1 MIFLS
6 VVRNSGGGCDG
17 NRRTGLLISQLQA
30 VERRVTPVLAQKLV
44 VTSRFRHGP
53 VLDDEDA
60 MGVDHGVQAVRN
72 LDRRSPAA
80 KTLDRAL
87 HLPLGLGI
95 ERGGG
100 LVEQDDLS
108 VFE

>member
-6 VVRNSGGGCDG
+6 VVQNSGGGCDG
-17 NRRTGLLISQLQA
+17 NRRAGLLIPQLQA
-30 VERRVTPVLAQKLV
+30 VEGRVTSVLAQKLV
-44 VTSRFRHGP
+44 MTPRFRHGS

-60 MGVDHGVQAVRN
+60 MSVDHGVQAVRN
-72 LDRRSPAA
+72 HDRRSPAA

-87 HLPLGLGI
+87 HLPLGVGI

-100 LVEQDDLS
+100 LMEQ
-108 VFE
+108 